1 MKWLVLWATKIG
13 PIQLFLFCTLSALW
27 LHGCW
32 WSHVEITSIQGAVI
46 SFYWDQWH
54 AWSRPF
60 SFTPTD
66 PLFSPIQPWWLLSHH
81 CLHPPMVAQWT
92 PVCRSLP
99 DRLLSVKKP
108 TARGSPFVTYPRGG
122 WMAFSFDLYFAIFPP
137 HTGYFSLA
145 LFRCDKVVLCLGCW
159 IPFFF
164 YDVVPASNIL
174 SGASL

>member
-1 MKWLVLWATKIG
+1 M
-13 PIQLFLFCTLSALW
+13 FLLSTLLALW

-137 HTGYFSLA
+137 QHWIFLSHTFQMWQSSPMSWL
-145 LFRCDKVVLCLGCW
+145 LDTFLVLWCGPSFENFVW
-159 IPFFF
+159 GIFTE
-164 YDVVPASNIL
+164 VSHGENIEI
-174 SGASL
+174 